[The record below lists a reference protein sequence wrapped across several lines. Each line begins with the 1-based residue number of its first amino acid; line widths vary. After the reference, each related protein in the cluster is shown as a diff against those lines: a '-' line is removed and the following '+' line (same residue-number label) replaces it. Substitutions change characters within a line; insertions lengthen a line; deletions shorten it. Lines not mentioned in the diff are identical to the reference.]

1 MSTFSL
7 IFRFPEATTSGLFFV
22 LTPDPM
28 TSPPTSLDSLR
39 REIDAID
46 DQMHDLLMR
55 RTAVVE
61 RIGALKNQDAA
72 TVYIRPE
79 REATMLRRLV
89 KRHRGRF
96 PAPVVVRIWREM
108 LAATSR
114 LQGPFSVAVYAPE
127 RSVGYWDLARDH
139 YGSCTRMDLHAKAS
153 PAIRAVTEGT
163 ATVAVLP
170 LPEDGEDDP
179 WWPLVIAAGDPIPR
193 IAARLPF
200 IENSA
205 RQRLGALA
213 IARMNQEQSGDDVSL
228 LAVEADP
235 ELSRGNLETAF
246 AAAGLPASDVAV
258 WRQGGDDGTCL
269 HLIEVADFVG
279 RDDAR
284 TAAVKAE
291 LGERIGR
298 VIELGG
304 YARPLG
310 GSDG

>member
-1 MSTFSL
+1 
-7 IFRFPEATTSGLFFV
+7 
-22 LTPDPM
+22 M
-28 TSPPTSLDSLR
+28 TSPLASLDSLR

-61 RIGALKNQDAA
+61 RIGALKSQDAA
-72 TVYIRPE
+72 PVYIRPE

-89 KRHRGRF
+89 KRHRSRF

-108 LAATSR
+108 MAATSR

-127 RSVGYWDLARDH
+127 RSVDYWDLARDH
-139 YGSCTRMDLHAKAS
+139 YGSCTRMDLHRRAG
-153 PAIRAVTEGT
+153 PAIRAVTDGT

-179 WWPLVIAAGDPIPR
+179 WWPLVIAAGEPIPR
-193 IAARLPF
+193 VAARLPF

-205 RQRLGALA
+205 RRYQRLGALA
-213 IARMNQEQSGDDVSL
+213 IARTNQEQSGDDVSL
-228 LAVEADP
+228 LAVEADAA
-235 ELSRGNLETAF
+235 LSRGNLENAF
-246 AAAGLPASDVAV
+246 TAAGLPASDVTV
-258 WRQGGDDGTCL
+258 WRKGGDNGTCL

-304 YARPLG
+304 YAMPLG